1 MEFLQLRYFYE
12 SANTGSLSR
21 AAEKYRVPASS
32 VSASIKR
39 LEEELGCRLFD
50 RSANRIA
57 LNENGK
63 KLHQSLALIF
73 SELDSTLGSISD
85 ASSDTRE
92 VRILVKALRAVVT
105 DHAIAY
111 MTAHSDARFILTSDF
126 DEQHPEE
133 YDIIIDTKSDQY
145 AAYEYFDLYHQ
156 PVRLYAAKNSP
167 LCGKALTLR
176 ELSDQPFVGMSPQ
189 GNQYRRLIAACAKA
203 GYAPMLVAQ
212 INDAA
217 CFFKFIA
224 SGVAIGPA
232 GESAAQGIAGICP
245 LDVRDFCE
253 EQTVC
258 VYYKKQSAWGNVRRF
273 IEFLQSSL

>member
-1 MEFLQLRYFYE
+1 M
-12 SANTGSLSR
+12 
-21 AAEKYRVPASS
+21 
-32 VSASIKR
+32 
-39 LEEELGCRLFD
+39 
-50 RSANRIA
+50 
-57 LNENGK
+57 
-63 KLHQSLALIF
+63 
-73 SELDSTLGSISD
+73 
-85 ASSDTRE
+85 
-92 VRILVKALRAVVT
+92 VT

-111 MTAHSDARFILTSDF
+111 KTAHSDAKFILTSDF

-145 AAYEYFDLYHQ
+145 AAYEYFELYRQ
-156 PVRLYAAKNSP
+156 RVQLYAAKASP
-167 LCGKALTLR
+167 LCNRSLSLR
-176 ELSDQPFVGMSPQ
+176 ELADQPFVGMSPQ

-203 GYAPMLVAQ
+203 GFSPMLVAQ

-217 CFFKFIA
+217 CFFKFIS

-232 GESAAQGIAGICP
+232 GESAARGVEGIAP

-273 IEFLQSSL
+273 IEFLQESL